1 MTTFRH
7 DASAEA
13 PRGGPRGPHRGAP
26 LADRDVADLRR
37 WVAGPVLLPDDPGFA
52 AEFAGYNSA
61 RVERPALAVGAT
73 GTVDVAVALAFARDR
88 GLTVAVANTGHGRA
102 RSADG
107 ALLLNVSRMTDL
119 TVDPAARV
127 VRVGAGVPARRVAE
141 AAAEHGLAAPV
152 GSSGQVGLVG
162 YALGGGLPVLG
173 RTLGWAAERVRA
185 LELVT
190 PDARTLRVTAESD
203 PELFWA
209 VRGGRDNFG
218 VVTELE
224 LELVP
229 LRTFFGGGLHFA
241 AETEERLAE
250 LLGAYAAWTGGLP
263 RQMHSSLAV
272 VPFPDVPQLPPP
284 LRGRR
289 VAHLRVAWTG
299 APAEGEALLA
309 GWRERGPLA
318 VSWGELPA
326 TAVRTLHQE
335 PDDPAP
341 FTQDSALL
349 DRVDDAVVRAFA
361 EAAGPGAGRAH
372 VVEVRHLGGA
382 LAQPAGRPFP
392 GVRRSASHLLSA
404 VSILLGPDGT
414 PEATGAVRG
423 RLFDAVAGRS
433 LGRLG
438 NFTGGGED
446 MSAAVAAD
454 AYEPAEL
461 ARLRA
466 VKARLDPGNAFRHN
480 ANIEPAGPL
489 EGDTGDRPSP
499 AGSVRGASGT
509 MGR

>member
-7 DASAEA
+7 DTSPEA
-13 PRGGPRGPHRGAP
+13 PRGGPHPTP

-37 WVAGPVLLPDDPGFA
+37 RVTGPVLLPDDPGFA

-73 GTVDVAVALAFARDR
+73 DTVDVAVALAFARDR

-107 ALLLNVSRMTDL
+107 ALLLNVSRMTAL
-119 TVDPAARV
+119 SVDPAAGLA
-127 VRVGAGVPARRVAE
+127 RVGAGVPARRVAE
-141 AAAEHGLAAPV
+141 AAAEHGLSAPV

-162 YALGGGLPVLG
+162 YTLGGGLPVLG
-173 RTLGWAAERVRA
+173 RTLGWAAERVSA

-190 PDARTLRVTAESD
+190 PDARTLRVTEHSD

-224 LELVP
+224 MELAP
-229 LRTFFGGGLHFA
+229 LRAFFGGGLHFA
-241 AETEERLAE
+241 AETEERIAE
-250 LLGAYAAWTGGLP
+250 LLHAYAAWTEGVP
-263 RQMHSSLAV
+263 QETHSSLAV
-272 VPFPDVPQLPPP
+272 VPFPDVSQLPPP

-326 TAVRTLHQE
+326 TAVTALHQE
-335 PDDPAP
+335 PDEPAP
-341 FTQDSALL
+341 FTRDSALL

-372 VVEVRHLGGA
+372 ILEVRHLGGA
-382 LAQPAGRPFP
+382 LARPAGRPFP
-392 GVRRSASHLLSA
+392 GVRRSASHLLNAIS
-404 VSILLGPDGT
+404 VLLGPDGT
-414 PEATGAVRG
+414 PEATGAVRR

-438 NFTGGGED
+438 NFTGGGDD
-446 MSAAVAAD
+446 MPAAVAAD
-454 AYEPAEL
+454 AYAPAEL

-480 ANIEPAGPL
+480 ANVPPAESFPG
-489 EGDTGDRPSP
+489 
-499 AGSVRGASGT
+499 
-509 MGR
+509 